1 MKTRLLVFALALVA
15 GLAHAQTADEILAKY
30 FESTGGI
37 EKWRA
42 LNSMIGTG
50 KMSMQGME
58 LDFSLTMKK
67 PNKQFMKISIQGQ
80 DIITAY
86 DGTDAWMLNP
96 FQGGKDPVKLPPDQA
111 KEMTEEELEDDFI
124 DYKKKG
130 HEVKLLGKEEIDGTQ
145 CYKIELVKN
154 KNNDKE
160 DVTQIYY
167 FDAENYVP
175 IVTASFV
182 RSGPAKG
189 QETRT
194 YMSDYQDVKGIM
206 MPFSME
212 TKLNGQTV
220 QKMTFSKMEVNSDV
234 SDAMFAFPKK

>member
-15 GLAHAQTADEILAKY
+15 GVAQAQNLDEILAKY
-30 FESTGGI
+30 FENTGGI
-37 EKWRA
+37 DKWRA
-42 LNSMIGTG
+42 LNSMVGTG

-58 LDFSLTMKK
+58 LDFTMTMKK
-67 PNKQFMKISIQGQ
+67 PNKQLMKINIQGQ
-80 DIITAY
+80 EIVTAY

-96 FQGGKDPVKLPPDQA
+96 FQGGKDPVKLPPDEA

-145 CYKIELVKN
+145 CFKIELVKN

-167 FDAENYVP
+167 FDAENFVP
-175 IVTASFV
+175 IMTVSFV
-182 RSGPAKG
+182 RNGPAKG
-189 QETRT
+189 QESRT
-194 YMSDYQDVKGIM
+194 YLSDYQDVQGIM
-206 MPFSME
+206 LPFSME
-212 TKLNGQTV
+212 TKMNGQSL
-220 QKMTFSKMEVNSDV
+220 QKMTFSKVEINTTVG
-234 SDAMFAFPKK
+234 DAIFAFPKK